1 MKVWVFCRYLQVNID
16 MKLEYL
22 IKKSLNEKLIK
33 ERVMKGDMKK
43 VYSLEE
49 IWKWIMWGL
58 KKGIIKRDN
67 DKDNIE
73 NIMKWIDLLGRSRFV
88 QL

>member
-1 MKVWVFCRYLQVNID
+1 MDID
-16 MKLEYL
+16 EI
-22 IKKSLNEKLIK
+22 IKQKLNEKTIK
-33 ERVMKGDMKK
+33 ERVIKGEYRK
-43 VYSLEE
+43 VYNLEE

>member
-1 MKVWVFCRYLQVNID
+1 MNSKY
-16 MKLEYL
+16 
-22 IKKSLNEKLIK
+22 EKIIF
-33 ERVMKGDMKK
+33 ERVLKGDYRK

-58 KKGIIKRDN
+58 NKGIIKRSK

-73 NIMKWIDLLGRSRFV
+73 NVMKWIDLLGRSRFV
-88 QL
+88 HLENEKDKV

>member
-1 MKVWVFCRYLQVNID
+1 MVLVIHTYLYVNISMD
-16 MKLEYL
+16 IETILKE
-22 IKKSLNEKLIK
+22 KLNERIIK
-33 ERVMKGDMKK
+33 ERVMKGDYKK

-88 QL
+88 DL

>member
-1 MKVWVFCRYLQVNID
+1 MNEYKKVIL
-16 MKLEYL
+16 
-22 IKKSLNEKLIK
+22 
-33 ERVMKGDMKK
+33 ERVLKGDYRK

-58 KKGIIKRDN
+58 KKGIIKRSKE
-67 DKDNIE
+67 KDNIE

-88 QL
+88 NLEDKKVKYRK

>member
-1 MKVWVFCRYLQVNID
+1 

-22 IKKSLNEKLIK
+22 IKEKLNEKLIK

-43 VYSLEE
+43 VYNLEE

>member
-1 MKVWVFCRYLQVNID
+1 MDID
-16 MKLEYL
+16 EI
-22 IKKSLNEKLIK
+22 IKRKLNEKTIK
-33 ERVMKGDMKK
+33 ERVIKGEYRK
-43 VYSLEE
+43 VYNLEE

-88 QL
+88 DL